1 MRIAVMG
8 AGGIGGCYGGL
19 LARAGF
25 DVAVIA
31 RGNHFGAIK
40 EKGLRLVQ
48 PEGNFTVAVSATDD
62 PSQVGPVDLVLFSV
76 KAHQN
81 PTAIPLI
88 RPLIGDDTTVLTIQ
102 NGVES
107 AAEIGQEYGAERVLP
122 GSAYVLSNI
131 VSPGVIKQ
139 LSPVA
144 RVAFGETNG
153 DLSQRAVAVQKAF
166 SKAGIKAEL
175 SDDISGVLWSKLLYN
190 SPANGMASAA
200 RLSPRDLI
208 EYPEG
213 SAMFESAIQE
223 VASVAT
229 AYGVNLG
236 PEDVRGAMD
245 LIAARPIGAR
255 GSMQADLEA
264 GRPLELEAIVGSV
277 GRIGRRGNVPTPI
290 FDMLYTLLLPHIDG
304 SQENRK
310 IDAEA

>member
-1 MRIAVMG
+1 MG

-25 DVAVIA
+25 DVALIA
-31 RGNHFGAIK
+31 RGSHLVAIQ
-40 EKGLRLVQ
+40 EHGLQLVQ
-48 PEGNFTVAVSATDD
+48 PDGDFTVDVSATDD
-62 PSQVGPVDLVLFSV
+62 PSKVGPVDLVLFSV

-81 PTAIPLI
+81 PVAIPLI

-107 AAEIGQEYGAERVLP
+107 ADEIGQVYGAERVLP

-139 LSPVA
+139 RSPVP
-144 RVAFGETNG
+144 RVAFGESNG
-153 DLSQRAVAVQKAF
+153 ERSQRAVAVQEAFCKAD
-166 SKAGIKAEL
+166 IDAEL
-175 SDDISGVLWSKLLYN
+175 SGDISKVLWSKLLYN

-213 SAMFESAIQE
+213 AAMFRSAIQE
-223 VASVAT
+223 VANVGT
-229 AYGVNLG
+229 AYGVLF
-236 PEDVRGAMD
+236 EDDDVQGALD
-245 LIAARPIGAR
+245 LIAARPLGAR

-277 GRIGRRGNVPTPI
+277 GRIGRKVNVPTPI

-304 SQENRK
+304 SPENR
-310 IDAEA
+310 

>member
-1 MRIAVMG
+1 MG

-19 LARAGF
+19 LARAGS
-25 DVAVIA
+25 DVALIA
-31 RGNHFGAIK
+31 RGNHLGAIQ
-40 EKGLRLVQ
+40 ENGLRLVQ
-48 PEGNFTVAVSATDD
+48 PEGDFTVHVSATDD
-62 PSQVGPVDLVLFSV
+62 PTQVGPVDLVLFSV

-81 PTAIPLI
+81 SKAIPLI
-88 RPLIGDDTTVLTIQ
+88 RPLIGPNTTVLTIQ

-107 AAEIGQEYGAERVLP
+107 ADEIGQEYGAERVLP

-139 LSPVA
+139 QTPVP
-144 RVAFGETNG
+144 RVAFGESNG
-153 DLSQRAVAVQKAF
+153 DRSERAVAIQEAF
-166 SKAGIKAEL
+166 CEAGIEAEL
-175 SDDISGVLWSKLLYN
+175 STDISKVLWSKLLYN

-213 SAMFESAIQE
+213 AAMFRSAIQE
-223 VASVAT
+223 VANVGSAN
-229 AYGVNLG
+229 GV
-236 PEDVRGAMD
+236 PFQDDDVQGALD

-277 GRIGRRGNVPTPI
+277 GRVGRKVNVPTPI
-290 FDMLYTLLLPHIDG
+290 FDMLYTILLPHIDG
-304 SQENRK
+304 SPENR
-310 IDAEA
+310 